1 MKEVTSAE
9 TMSSNFVILPPA
21 KSGNS
26 VRLKTKNIRG
36 LRMETVQLEM
46 QNEEMEQKLI
56 QLRQSMSREKEERE
70 RSNGYH
76 WKSGQIGNQTQ
87 NHKKENV
94 AKASSGK
101 VKLKVLKNPIPEPEK
116 LKTSGPADMPTTEK
130 PRLKGKA
137 CGQCE
142 NKRAILMCL
151 ECGEHYCAECFA
163 KIHQKGALKVHR
175 TTPIQGKS
183 QDGKLDALHAFKKEL
198 NLDESSGRLE
208 KDKLFTERT
217 ISAEFTSFEGKGA
230 AGNEGFSS
238 EARKLYFPNTS
249 GSLLHGSFN
258 EEESAKYFNEA
269 LLEWRNQTHSKSQP
283 LNNTENGTDSTCN
296 LAVQTVVP
304 GLGKPFQIE
313 FKDSGLSY
321 LEKLTLKKHRRT
333 PVNQFPSKQ
342 MDKMIY
348 SSTVSENELDVC
360 NDLTAEEM
368 EARENYVALFRA
380 EEHVRNDM
388 MHEPALKIVELDKE
402 PEGRLEET
410 RHFLVT
416 YVETSER
423 LPESANQKQPFASA
437 RLSSKS
443 PVCSVVKQRGAPFRS
458 TFSVENEEPV
468 KFFQDKT
475 SVQASHSE
483 DSKSMKY
490 KSFKDS
496 QSSDAALMVNVP
508 QEFHKVVLREKNQ
521 ASEYQGLN
529 GFFTL
534 ETDHKEVKD
543 NFHSQQV
550 SEHTTH
556 EFDVDEKSMC
566 TGNDYWRP
574 ESSLS
579 SFADETVVEDIVL
592 KAQAEY
598 SNRIVDRCATPRYG
612 SQRVTG
618 IHTGRAFSANSLHRI
633 SGPLNHSRPS
643 TARERPMSRAASEIL
658 EIEFIDSADRHDHLF
673 EDENEREA
681 LAVLEKELNALKSND
696 MKVLLLGSSDEQ
708 FQLSRHRRFKTSED
722 GTPMKRSPVHTLERC
737 AGESESDDEETLQD
751 KLNVLSLQ

>member
-1 MKEVTSAE
+1 
-9 TMSSNFVILPPA
+9 MSSNFVILPPA

-26 VRLKTKNIRG
+26 VRLKTKNIRE
-36 LRMETVQLEM
+36 LRMETVHLEM

-443 PVCSVVKQRGAPFRS
+443 PVCSVVKQRSAPFRS

-566 TGNDYWRP
+566 TG
-574 ESSLS
+574 
-579 SFADETVVEDIVL
+579 
-592 KAQAEY
+592 
-598 SNRIVDRCATPRYG
+598 
-612 SQRVTG
+612 

-673 EDENEREA
+673 EDENERET